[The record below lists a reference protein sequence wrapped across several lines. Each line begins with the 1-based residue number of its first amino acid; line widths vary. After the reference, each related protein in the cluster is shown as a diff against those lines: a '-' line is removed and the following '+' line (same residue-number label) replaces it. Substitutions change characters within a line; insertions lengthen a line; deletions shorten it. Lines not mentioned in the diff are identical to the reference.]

1 MQKGGHAPL
10 FCNRKP
16 QDPIL
21 SLYSGAHVLITGGLG
36 FIGSNLGI
44 RLLEEGASVTL
55 VDSLI
60 PEYGGNP
67 ANIRGYES
75 RLKVNISDVRDP
87 HSMKTLVKGHDFLFN
102 LAGQTS
108 HMDSMADPYTDLDI
122 TCKAQLSILE
132 ACRNANPGIRI
143 VFAGTRQIYG
153 KPDYLP
159 VDENHPVRPVDVNG
173 INKMA
178 GEWYHILYNNVYGI
192 RACSLRLTNTI
203 GPRMRI
209 KDARQTFL
217 GVWIRQVL
225 TGKPFEVWGG
235 EQLRDFTYVDD
246 CVDAMMRAALH
257 EEAFG
262 QIFNIGGGN
271 IFRGLSASAEGM
283 DRSSADYMGML
294 ATVLNA
300 LAVQDALEKTGHPTR
315 VLSAIA
321 MQEVCEPYVR
331 RRAMR
336 HLEKGRVIICAAGT
350 GNPYFTTDTAAA
362 LRGME
367 LKCDAIIKATKVD
380 GVYDKD
386 PMKHDDAVM
395 FKHLSYEETLRR
407 HLKVMDST
415 AITLAQ
421 ENQVP
426 IIVCNMFNGS
436 IKKVVTG
443 ENPGTTV
450 EGD

>member
-1 MQKGGHAPL
+1 MHMETTMPELKYRRVL
-10 FCNRKP
+10 LK
-16 QDPIL
+16 L
-21 SLYSGAHVLITGGLG
+21 SGEALAGDKQ
-36 FIGSNLGI
+36 IGI
-44 RLLEEGASVTL
+44 
-55 VDSLI
+55 
-60 PEYGGNP
+60 
-67 ANIRGYES
+67 
-75 RLKVNISDVRDP
+75 DP
-87 HSMKTLVKGHDFLFN
+87 HTVSKICAEIADVADMGLEIALV
-102 LAGQTS
+102 
-108 HMDSMADPYTDLDI
+108 
-122 TCKAQLSILE
+122 
-132 ACRNANPGIRI
+132 
-143 VFAGTRQIYG
+143 
-153 KPDYLP
+153 
-159 VDENHPVRPVDVNG
+159 
-173 INKMA
+173 
-178 GEWYHILYNNVYGI
+178 
-192 RACSLRLTNTI
+192 
-203 GPRMRI
+203 
-209 KDARQTFL
+209 
-217 GVWIRQVL
+217 
-225 TGKPFEVWGG
+225 
-235 EQLRDFTYVDD
+235 
-246 CVDAMMRAALH
+246 
-257 EEAFG
+257 
-262 QIFNIGGGN
+262 IGGGN

-386 PMKHDDAVM
+386 PMKYDDAVM
-395 FKHLSYEETLRR
+395 FKTLSYEETLRR

-415 AITLAQ
+415 ATTLAQ

-436 IKKVVTG
+436 IKRVVLG

-450 EGD
+450 EGE